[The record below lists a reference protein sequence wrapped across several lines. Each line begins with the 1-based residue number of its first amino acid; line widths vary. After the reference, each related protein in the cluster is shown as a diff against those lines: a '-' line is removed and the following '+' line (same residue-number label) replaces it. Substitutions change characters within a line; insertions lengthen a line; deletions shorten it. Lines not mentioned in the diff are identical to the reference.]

1 MRLVILF
8 GSAATDSAHP
18 LSDLDIGVVFAD
30 LSLQRQDPVGVYGE
44 LLAEMQKHFPD
55 QKIDL
60 VYLDETAPG
69 LRFRAVTQGWP
80 LYEAVTGGF
89 AEYRA
94 EVMLRYF
101 DFKHYENIFHAS
113 VLGQSS

>member
-8 GSAATDSAHP
+8 GSAAIGSTHP
-18 LSDLDIGVVFAD
+18 LSDVDIGVVFAD
-30 LSLQRQDPVGVYGE
+30 RGLQRQDPVGVYGE
-44 LLAEMQKHFPD
+44 LLAEVQKHFPG

-69 LRFRAVTQGWP
+69 LRFRAVTQGRP
-80 LYEAVTGGF
+80 LYEAVTGEF